1 MKACQKKGRDSM
13 EELKYSF
20 KHQIEKSGLEN
31 HHLETSLPD
40 NDVERVKKL
49 RGFSKIKNIF
59 KSQKLK
65 NLFLLQEVFKQK

>member
-1 MKACQKKGRDSM
+1 MKACQKKDRDDM

-20 KHQIEKSGLEN
+20 KHQIEKSGLDN
-31 HHLETSLPD
+31 HHLETSIPE
-40 NDVERVKKL
+40 NDVEMVKRL
-49 RGFSKIKNIF
+49 RGFSRLKKLF